1 MRKQI
6 TGLALSCGCALM
18 PLSAVAQGTSEQR
31 AACAGDAMRL
41 CGQFIPD
48 VDRITSCMINMR
60 RDLSPPV
67 ARCSTRRE
75 DEVHT
80 QLKQHETAC
89 AGAVERS
96 ANIQPHKHLNQGEG
110 ETAPLR
116 RKEDFSG
123 CPHPTRTLLP
133 SD

>member
-1 MRKQI
+1 MFAIATRLLNRYVRSWMRKQI

-60 RDLSPPV
+60 RDLSPPCRAV
-67 ARCSTRRE
+67 LDAAGRRGP
-75 DEVHT
+75 HAI
-80 QLKQHETAC
+80 ETA
-89 AGAVERS
+89 
-96 ANIQPHKHLNQGEG
+96 
-110 ETAPLR
+110 
-116 RKEDFSG
+116 
-123 CPHPTRTLLP
+123 
-133 SD
+133 